1 MSRGRRAL
9 SVHEKQQRERFI
21 EKIRSYSTEAV
32 ENIRKISVSSL
43 DSRARLQAS
52 IWLAEKAVGKDFTA
66 FEPGTEEDRTMK
78 VNLIV
83 HRQEYK
89 PTEQDEQDIREVKNG
104 LYTEEQ
110 DEEEWDVNEEEEDW
124 GSEIYDP

>member
-32 ENIRKISVSSL
+32 ENIHKISVSSL

-66 FEPGTEEDRTMK
+66 FESGTEEDRTMK

-89 PTEQDEQDIREVKNG
+89 PTEQDEQDIREAENG

-110 DEEEWDVNEEEEDW
+110 DEEEWDINEEEEDW